1 MFEKTKINEKEPG
14 VGPFLKKQIKSLSYV
29 LNDLSILRVLPF
41 FSVNGCLSL
50 HSNKT
55 NLSGDIGV

>member
-41 FSVNGCLSL
+41 CSVNGCLSL